1 MAEQEF
7 LTRTHDRIDATVCA
21 MSPLH
26 AHPLSQAALEQ
37 LFLSARTFSAWQPV
51 PVADELLRQLYD
63 MVKLGPTS
71 ANCCPMRVVFVK
83 SPEARERLRPC
94 VAPGNVDKMM
104 SAPVTAIVA
113 MDMEFYENVGALFP
127 MVDTRSWYAGK
138 PAAIEAAAVLNTSLQ
153 AAYLFIAARALGLDC
168 GPMGG
173 FDKAKVDAEFFA
185 GSPLRALLLCN
196 LGYGDRTKLHPRLPR
211 LGFDEACRIV

>member
-1 MAEQEF
+1 
-7 LTRTHDRIDATVCA
+7 
-21 MSPLH
+21 
-26 AHPLSQAALEQ
+26 
-37 LFLSARTFSAWQPV
+37 
-51 PVADELLRQLYD
+51 LLRQLYD